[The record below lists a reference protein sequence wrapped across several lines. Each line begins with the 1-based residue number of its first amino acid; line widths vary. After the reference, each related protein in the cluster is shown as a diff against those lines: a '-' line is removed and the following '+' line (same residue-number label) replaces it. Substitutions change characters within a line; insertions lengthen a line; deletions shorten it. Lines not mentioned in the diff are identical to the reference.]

1 MGCPVG
7 DFNVLQIHP
16 TRRCNLRCH
25 HCYSSSAPNER
36 DSLSLAIL
44 QGALSDARAEGFDV
58 VSISGGEPLLYSDL
72 PKLLESAC
80 QEGFQTSITTNGI
93 LLNKQRLAALR
104 DHLHLVAISLDGIP
118 SSHNRVRNSPRAF
131 EQMAANLVQLRNSGI
146 PFGFIFTLT
155 QFNLDELE
163 WVTEFAIQQKAR
175 LLQIHPL
182 DETGRAAER
191 MVGAAPDKMEL
202 AYAFLESA
210 RLQAEA
216 PDSLLIHLD
225 VIEID
230 YVRENPHRFYAKSL
244 PEDPTTIPFTEI
256 VSPLVIEPDGTIS
269 PVQYGFA
276 PQFTIGNLHAVNLA
290 QALNEWKA
298 TKARVFTDMAKE
310 VHRRIKKP
318 CKTPFVYWYTLL
330 NEQANRYVLNTTPIL
345 RGK

>member
-36 DSLSLAIL
+36 DSLPLAIL
-44 QGALSDARAEGFDV
+44 QGALIDARAEGFDV

-80 QEGFQTSITTNGI
+80 KEGFQTSITTNGI

-104 DHLHLVAISLDGIP
+104 DHLHLVAISLDGHP
-118 SSHNRVRNSPRAF
+118 SSHNRVRNSPSAF
-131 EQMAANLVQLRNSGI
+131 EKMAANLAQLRDSGI

-163 WVTEFAIQQKAR
+163 WVTEFAIQQEAR

-182 DETGRAAER
+182 DETGRAADL
-191 MVGAAPDKMEL
+191 MVGEAPDKMEL
-202 AYAFLESA
+202 AYAFLESV

-225 VIEID
+225 VIDID

-244 PEDPTTIPFTEI
+244 PKDPTTIPFTDI

-276 PQFTIGNLHAVNLA
+276 SQFTIGNLHKVSLA
-290 QALNEWKA
+290 KALNEWKA
-298 TKARVFTDMAKE
+298 AKARVFTNMAKE
-310 VHRRIKKP
+310 VHMHIKEP

-330 NEQANRYVLNTTPIL
+330 NEQANRYADS
-345 RGK
+345 